1 MTNKTIFRVHPTVNF
16 ARFGTSE
23 DYILSPETSA
33 GLPQDGSHV
42 TGGLPIKKG
51 TESEP
56 ISSKDLRDQD
66 GNLKKQAARFKI
78 YAYEKNLNTYP
89 CGEGNEVIIGTEING
104 WKVTDL
110 LWSCHLANKK
120 AAAYNVVNNLG
131 INAYAKKKVP
141 QMRNPEVHGDINSDN
156 RLKRL
161 MIDAGPRAIS
171 AKKSIDYQK
180 KNNKVNKVNFD
191 RRSPA
196 YWVNKKGEITKLEDY
211 PIRFPID
218 TNDELF
224 EPSGPLETLGE
235 MFTDEKG
242 RLLVLPST
250 GNAVGQ
256 YDEYGVPI
264 QMTGD
269 LNNVG
274 WFDSAADGPVKVTIV
289 LQKKNEQTQE
299 IETSTE
305 EAFGAWVVCGD
316 PAYAPQIRN
325 VVSVWD
331 DVYNMFV
338 RELELQPNLYEND
351 DYKPDYI
358 PNFAQDIK
366 PIFIAS
372 NLQRWTANLPPLALR
387 AHTAVE
393 SISEGDDPNET
404 IMAGLNFIRNPNKD
418 ETNIGMPLMPLSL
431 GAAGTSFMTVT
442 KTQYFFLEQWSKGEC
457 KQGQTSRKLGP
468 GELLDMAALSNC
480 LGGRYVPGIEV
491 SYTIM
496 EKDIYIQDW
505 KTSGAGPFRIK
516 HYPMD
521 YKHRKIRKINKQDD
535 DKQDDDKLNKAT
547 PYLTSGWIPLH
558 KMTKGLEPGDVSKF
572 MAIPW
577 QTDYNSCSIH
587 ATAINTDGVNESNGA
602 ETTLYWS
609 WPSQRPDAVYVAEE
623 VINNVLPKQ
632 KWSIRGPGT
641 YAVNPASAAT
651 FQDPLQSV
659 KDWHKIGIIVQG
671 TQVDSD
677 DGEKK
682 YSPNLYLEVQS
693 QLTNP
698 GEATDP
704 VPAWPFNANPPK
716 PKKGCPYHSN

>member
-1 MTNKTIFRVHPTVNF
+1 MNKKTVFRVHPSVNF

-33 GLPQDGSHV
+33 GLPQKGSDV

-51 TESEP
+51 TENTP
-56 ISSKDLRDQD
+56 VTSKDLRDEE
-66 GNLKKQAARFKI
+66 GNLKKQAARFRI
-78 YAYEKNLNTYP
+78 YAYATDDATPYP
-89 CGEGNEVIIGTEING
+89 SGDGIEVTLGTILPDG
-104 WKVTDL
+104 RKVKDL
-110 LWSCHLANKK
+110 AWSCHLANKK
-120 AAAYNVVNNLG
+120 AAAYNVVNNKG
-131 INAYAKKKVP
+131 IKAYADGQVP
-141 QMRNPEVHGDINSDN
+141 QMRNPEVHGTIDSAY
-156 RLKRL
+156 RLNRL
-161 MIDAGPRAIS
+161 MIDAGPRAIMAEGHES
-171 AKKSIDYQK
+171 ADFSRCSQASCVRD
-180 KNNKVNKVNFD
+180 
-191 RRSPA
+191 
-196 YWVNKKGEITKLEDY
+196 KGIIEPLPDY
-211 PIRFPID
+211 PIRFPED

-224 EPSGPLETLGE
+224 EPSGPLDTLGE
-235 MFTDEKG
+235 IRTDDKG
-242 RLLVLPST
+242 RLLVLAST

-274 WFDSAADGPVKVTIV
+274 WFDSASDGPVKVTLV
-289 LQKKNEQTQE
+289 FDDG
-299 IETSTE
+299 STE

-338 RELELQPNLYEND
+338 RDLGLQPDLYGKVSGEAEKTYNQH
-351 DYKPDYI
+351 YR
-358 PNFAQDIK
+358 PNFTQDIQ
-366 PIFIAS
+366 PIFIAC
-372 NLQRWTANLPPLALR
+372 NLQRWTANLPPLALH

-393 SISEGDDPNET
+393 SISEDDDPNKT
-404 IMAGLNFIRNPNKD
+404 IMAALNFIRNPNND
-418 ETNIGMPLMPLSL
+418 ETNIGAPLMPLSL
-431 GAAGTSFMTVT
+431 GAAGTSFLTVT
-442 KTQYFFLEQWSKGEC
+442 KTQYFMLDQWSKGVFE
-457 KQGQTSRKLGP
+457 KGNVSKLGP
-468 GELLDMAALSNC
+468 GEVLDMASMSNC

-505 KTSGAGPFRIK
+505 QTTGAGPFRIK
-516 HYPMD
+516 HYPLS
-521 YKHRKIRKINKQDD
+521 YTGLQKT
-535 DKQDDDKLNKAT
+535 T
-547 PYLTSGWIPLH
+547 PYLSSGWIPLH
-558 KMTKGLEPGDVSKF
+558 NMTDGLQPGDVSKF

-623 VINNVLPKQ
+623 VINNVLPQQ

-659 KDWHKIGIIVQG
+659 TDWDKIGIIVQG
-671 TQVDSD
+671 SNVDS
-677 DGEKK
+677 ETQT
-682 YSPNLYLEVQS
+682 YSPELYLEVQS

-698 GEATDP
+698 GDATDP
-704 VPAWPFNANPPK
+704 VPGWPFNANPSK
-716 PKKGCPYHSN
+716 KKKGCPH

>member
-1 MTNKTIFRVHPTVNF
+1 MTNKTVFRVHPSVNF
-16 ARFGTSE
+16 ARFGTSDE
-23 DYILSPETSA
+23 FILSPETSA
-33 GLPQDGSHV
+33 GLPQKGSSV
-42 TGGLPIKKG
+42 TGGLPIQRG
-51 TESEP
+51 TENTP
-56 ISSKDLRDQD
+56 ITSKDLRDAD
-66 GNLKKQAARFKI
+66 GNLKKQAARFRI
-78 YAYEKNLNTYP
+78 YAYTSDETTMFP
-89 CGEGNEVIIGTEING
+89 CGGGTEVTLG
-104 WKVTDL
+104 TRLADGRTVTDL
-110 LWSCHLANKK
+110 VWSGHLANKK
-120 AAAYNVVNNLG
+120 AAAYNVVNNKG
-131 INAYAKKKVP
+131 IKAYADGQVP
-141 QMRNPEVHGDINSDN
+141 QMRNPEVHGSIDSDY
-156 RLKRL
+156 RLNRL

-171 AKKSIDYQK
+171 AKRKQTAQFNRCSTATTIATSGQIEPLP
-180 KNNKVNKVNFD
+180 N
-191 RRSPA
+191 
-196 YWVNKKGEITKLEDY
+196 Y

-224 EPSGPLETLGE
+224 EPSGPLDTLGE
-235 MFTDEKG
+235 ILTDDKG
-242 RLLVLPST
+242 RLLVLASS

-274 WFDSAADGPVKVTIV
+274 WFDSAADGPVNVTI
-289 LQKKNEQTQE
+289 LLDDG
-299 IETSTE
+299 STE
-305 EAFGAWVVCGD
+305 VAFGAWVVCGD

-338 RELELQPNLYEND
+338 RDLDLQPELYRRGAD
-351 DYKPDYI
+351 DPTYNPDYQ
-358 PNFAQDIK
+358 PNFEQDIQ
-366 PIFIAS
+366 PVFIAC

-387 AHTAVE
+387 AHTAVN
-393 SISEGDDPNET
+393 SITADDDPNQT
-404 IMAGLNFIRNPNKD
+404 IMAALNFIRNPNKD

-431 GAAGTSFMTVT
+431 GAAGTSFLTVT
-442 KTQYFFLEQWSKGEC
+442 KTQYFFLEQWSKKKFTKTPE
-457 KQGQTSRKLGP
+457 TRMGP
-468 GELLDMAALSNC
+468 GEFLDMAALANC

-496 EKDIYIQDW
+496 DKEIYIQDW

-516 HYPMD
+516 MFPLTYQHLD
-521 YKHRKIRKINKQDD
+521 
-535 DKQDDDKLNKAT
+535 KAT

-558 KMTKGLEPGDVSKF
+558 DMNQGLQPGDISKF
-572 MAIPW
+572 MATPW

-659 KDWHKIGIIVQG
+659 KDWDKIGIIVQG
-671 TQVDSD
+671 SNVDGGD
-677 DGEKK
+677 QP
-682 YSPNLYLEVQS
+682 YSPELYLEVQS
-693 QLTNP
+693 QLTGP
-698 GEATDP
+698 GDATDP

-716 PKKGCPYHSN
+716 KKKGCPPH

>member
-1 MTNKTIFRVHPTVNF
+1 MTEKNKKTIFRVHPTINF

-23 DYILSPETSA
+23 DYDYILSPETSA
-33 GLPQDGSHV
+33 GLPQDNSNV

-51 TESEP
+51 TESDP
-56 ISSKDLRDQD
+56 ISSKDLRDEY
-66 GNLKKQAARFKI
+66 GNLKKQAARFRI
-78 YAYEKNLNTYP
+78 YAYTEDKKDVYP
-89 CGEGNEVIIGTEING
+89 AGGEDVIEVTLGTLVPG
-104 WKVTDL
+104 RGKVTDL
-110 LWSCHLANKK
+110 IWSSHLANKK
-120 AAAYNVVNNLG
+120 AAAYNVVNNKG
-131 INAYAKKKVP
+131 IKAYADEQDADNSVP
-141 QMRNPEVHGDINSDN
+141 QMRNPEVHGTIDSDY
-156 RLKRL
+156 RLNRL

-171 AKKSIDYQK
+171 ARDKEKASFDLCSIA
-180 KNNKVNKVNFD
+180 
-191 RRSPA
+191 S
-196 YWVNKKGEITKLEDY
+196 WVGENGKIETLRDY

-218 TNDELF
+218 TNEELF

-235 MFTDEKG
+235 ILTDEKG

-274 WFDSAADGPVKVTIV
+274 WFDSAADGPVNVTIV
-289 LQKKNEQTQE
+289 FDDGS
-299 IETSTE
+299 IEK
-305 EAFGAWVVCGD
+305 AFGAWVVCTD

-331 DVYNMFV
+331 DVYDMFV
-338 RELELQPNLYEND
+338 RELNLQPELCEKVDGNKEVAYNP
-351 DYKPDYI
+351 DYK
-358 PNFAQDIK
+358 PNFAQDIQ
-366 PIFIAS
+366 PIFIAC

-387 AHTAVE
+387 GHTAVE
-393 SISEGDDPNET
+393 SISEDDDPDRT
-404 IMAGLNFIRNPNKD
+404 IMAALNFIRNPNKD

-431 GAAGTSFMTVT
+431 GEAGTSFLTVT
-442 KTQYFFLEQWSKGEC
+442 KTQYFFLEQWSKKKFEKGKC
-457 KQGQTSRKLGP
+457 TKLGP
-468 GELLDMAALSNC
+468 GEFLDMAALANC

-491 SYTIM
+491 SYTIKD
-496 EKDIYIQDW
+496 KDIYIQDW

-516 HYPMD
+516 HYPLTYD
-521 YKHRKIRKINKQDD
+521 NLHKEK
-535 DKQDDDKLNKAT
+535 

-558 KMTKGLEPGDVSKF
+558 NMTDGLEPGDVSKF

-602 ETTLYWS
+602 KTTLYWS
-609 WPSQRPDAVYVAEE
+609 WPSQRPDAVYVAQE

-632 KWSIRGPGT
+632 KWSIRGSGT

-659 KDWHKIGIIVQG
+659 KDWHKIGIIIQG
-671 TQVDSD
+671 TNVDSS
-677 DGEKK
+677 EQK

-698 GEATDP
+698 GDATDP

-716 PKKGCPYHSN
+716 PKKECPFH